1 MKTLSKFFAF
11 VALFSVIS
19 LGGCQRVDLHHGL
32 QEIETEELL
41 VLLHQN
47 GIDAKKEKEVNGQ
60 DVSWKISIKE
70 IDEARARQILMANNL
85 PHHRELGLSG
95 VYKDKGLIP
104 TPDEQKARF
113 LLALKGEIINSLH
126 KIPGIVD
133 VDVVLNIPEGS
144 EFADMDPVKKR
155 PTASVVVKT
164 RNDATVALI
173 VTESKVQKFV
183 ANTVPNLDPN
193 DVAVIV
199 SRMDT
204 GSAATPISPSPVSNP
219 SPSANNGE
227 SPDSPFVAQANMVD
241 VAGIHVD
248 EESAG
253 RFKLYI
259 AGLLTLLMGVSGF
272 LIYNIFQFNRLRLK
286 VQKGARM
293 EKSSSLSGA
302 QTSGFLG
309 EGAPSQGVEGTFDVG
324 ASQKQIH

>member
-1 MKTLSKFFAF
+1 MKTWSKFFAF
-11 VALFSVIS
+11 IALFSLIS
-19 LGGCQRVDLHHGL
+19 LSGCQRVDLHHGL
-32 QEIETEELL
+32 EEIEAEELL

-60 DVSWKISIKE
+60 DISWKISIKE
-70 IDEARARQILMANNL
+70 IDEARARQILIANNL
-85 PHHRELGLSG
+85 PRHRELGLSG

-126 KIPGIVD
+126 KIPGVVD
-133 VDVVLNIPEGS
+133 VDVVLNVPEGG
-144 EFADMDPVKKR
+144 EFADMDTVKKR

-164 RNDATVALI
+164 RNDAVVSLA
-173 VTESKVQKFV
+173 VTESKIQKFV

-199 SRMDT
+199 SRTDT
-204 GSAATPISPSPVSNP
+204 GSAAVPISPSPASAP
-219 SPSANNGE
+219 SPSVNNGE
-227 SPDSPFVAQANMVD
+227 VLDALLPQAAMVD
-241 VAGIHVD
+241 VAGVRVD
-248 EESAG
+248 EESVG
-253 RFKLYI
+253 RFKFYM

-272 LIYNIFQFNRLRLK
+272 LIYNIFRFNHLRLK
-286 VQKGARM
+286 VQKGVRM
-293 EKSSSLSGA
+293 EKAPGLGGG

-324 ASQKQIH
+324 ASQKQLH